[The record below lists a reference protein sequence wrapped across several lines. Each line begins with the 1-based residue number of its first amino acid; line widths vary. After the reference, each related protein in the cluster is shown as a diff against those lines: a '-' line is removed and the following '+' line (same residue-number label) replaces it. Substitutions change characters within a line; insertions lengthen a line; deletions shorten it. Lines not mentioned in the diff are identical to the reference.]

1 MVLPDSMRAVALR
14 LGLIVAPYQSELG
27 FTVLREND
35 DRYSV
40 FVLNS
45 GEWSIYRAAAYSQ
58 KAEAAQLHSRRPC
71 GRILGLLSHGIAPRD
86 LRAILTR

>member
-35 DRYSV
+35 DRYFV

-45 GEWSIYRAAAYSQ
+45 G
-58 KAEAAQLHSRRPC
+58 
-71 GRILGLLSHGIAPRD
+71 
-86 LRAILTR
+86 

>member
-1 MVLPDSMRAVALR
+1 MLPDSMRAVALR

-35 DRYSV
+35 DRYFV

-45 GEWSIYRAAAYSQ
+45 GEWSIYRAANVVL
-58 KAEAAQLHSRRPC
+58 AESGSGPASFETALRAHF
-71 GRILGLLSHGIAPRD
+71 GIAEPRHS
-86 LRAILTR
+86 AA